1 MIFYSYIDRGEGEE
15 GSVSATAELYSHCQQ
30 DQRVSNVY
38 SITRIKV
45 IKVFGARS
53 QPSLFRQ
60 RPSEKEK
67 KSVNCR
73 FFRYR
78 RMRHQR

>member
-1 MIFYSYIDRGEGEE
+1 MIFCSCIDRGEGEE

-60 RPSEKEK
+60 HVRRKKK
-67 KSVNCR
+67 KS
-73 FFRYR
+73 
-78 RMRHQR
+78 Q